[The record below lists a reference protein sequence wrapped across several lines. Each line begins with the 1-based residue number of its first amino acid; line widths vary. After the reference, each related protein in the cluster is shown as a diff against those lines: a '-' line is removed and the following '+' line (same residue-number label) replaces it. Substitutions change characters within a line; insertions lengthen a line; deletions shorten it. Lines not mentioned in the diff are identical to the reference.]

1 MQQQSNRSQQGLPQQ
16 GDNLCAFLLYYR
28 KMRKTAIQL
37 GKYFYLIILTFET
50 NVV

>member
-1 MQQQSNRSQQGLPQQ
+1 MQQRSNSGQQGLPQQ

-28 KMRKTAIQL
+28 KMRKMAIQL
-37 GKYFYLIILTFET
+37 DKYFYLIILTFEV